1 MKNTPFL
8 LVVVPIF
15 ALAGA
20 ACEPAEDQQQPAAE
34 EAATTEADVEAI
46 RALLDDF
53 VAAENAGDLQ
63 TIMAL
68 ITEDVVHMAPEEP
81 PVVGADAVRTWWES
95 TFGQVDIQGAVSDVE
110 IQAFGDWGF
119 IRGIWNVTTTPKS
132 GGEPQQNDYS
142 FISVV
147 RRENGAWKEARVV
160 WNTNAPP
167 PSTQ

>member
-1 MKNTPFL
+1 MRLHRIVLSL
-8 LVVVPIF
+8 LGTAIAV
-15 ALAGA
+15 GA
-20 ACEPAEDQQQPAAE
+20 CAPAEEQAQPAAE
-34 EAATTEADVEAI
+34 EVATTEADVEAI

-68 ITEDVVHMAPEEP
+68 ITEDVVTMPPEEP
-81 PVVGADAVRTWWES
+81 PVVGTDAVRTWWES

-119 IRGIWNVTTTPKS
+119 VRGIWNVTATPKS

-142 FISVV
+142 FILVV
-147 RRENGAWKEARVV
+147 RRENGAWKEARAV

-167 PSTQ
+167 PTP

>member
-1 MKNTPFL
+1 MRNTPFL
-8 LVVVPIF
+8 LVAVPIF

-20 ACEPAEDQQQPAAE
+20 ACEPAEEEQEPAAE
-34 EAATTEADVEAI
+34 EATTTEADVEAI

-53 VAAENAGDLQ
+53 VAAENAGDVERIL
-63 TIMAL
+63 AL
-68 ITEDVVHMAPEEP
+68 TTDDGWASPPGEP
-81 PVVGADAVRTWWES
+81 PIVGNEAWRSWWES

-142 FISVV
+142 FIGVV
-147 RRENGAWKEARVV
+147 RRENGALKEARVV

-167 PSTQ
+167 PTP

>member
-1 MKNTPFL
+1 MRNTPFL
-8 LVVVPIF
+8 LVAVPIF

-20 ACEPAEDQQQPAAE
+20 ACEPAEEEQEPAAE

-53 VAAENAGDLQ
+53 VAAENAGDVERIL
-63 TIMAL
+63 AL
-68 ITEDVVHMAPEEP
+68 TTDDGWASPPGEP
-81 PVVGADAVRTWWES
+81 PIVGNEAWRSWWES

-119 IRGIWNVTTTPKS
+119 VRGIWNVTATPKS

-142 FISVV
+142 FILVV
-147 RRENGAWKEARVV
+147 RRENGAWKEARAV

-167 PSTQ
+167 PTP